1 MPKTRNTQVSI
12 LLGVVFLAYLGQ
24 MMLVPIIAPLARE
37 VGLEEWQVGVTF
49 SMAAIMVVTTSQFW
63 GRRGQS
69 WGRRRVL
76 ILALTLATV
85 AMAGFACL
93 AWFTMAN
100 STPQPVVFAFFVL
113 LRGVMFGAAIAAIP
127 TTAQAFI
134 ASVTPDEKTR
144 IKGMAGIGA
153 VQGIAMII
161 GAAVGGALAAF
172 GLLTSIAATPILMF
186 LALLLVVTGLQQP
199 ATDDLVKNPL
209 GVSPFDSRVWPF
221 LTAGFGLFLAL
232 GFIQFISGF
241 VVQDRLGLNPEQTGT
256 YTGGL
261 LLAAGLGSLTG
272 QMVIVPRSGWRP
284 ATLLR
289 VGSAVAVVGFVL
301 FVPNVGAPMIFISNA
316 LIGLGIGIAAP
327 GYVAGPTLSMT
338 SEEQGSMA
346 GLVTATNGTTFVIAP
361 TMSTVLYHIWPQL
374 PIIVGAVLMA
384 MLTAFVLAH
393 PRFRKVTIKAG
404 DS

>member
-1 MPKTRNTQVSI
+1 MPKTRNTQVTI

-37 VGLEEWQVGVTF
+37 VGLDEWQVGVTF
-49 SMAAIMVVTTSQFW
+49 SIAAIMVVTTSQFW
-63 GRRGQS
+63 GRHGQS

-76 ILALTLATV
+76 ILALTLATI

-93 AWFTMAN
+93 AWITMTYPTA
-100 STPQPVVFAFFVL
+100 QPI
-113 LRGVMFGAAIAAIP
+113 RGVMFGAAIAAIP

-134 ASVTPDEKTR
+134 ACVTPDEKTR
-144 IKGMAGIGA
+144 IKGMTDVGA

-161 GAAVGGALAAF
+161 GAVVGGALAVF
-172 GLLTSIAATPILMF
+172 GLLTSIAATPILIF
-186 LALLLVVTGLQQP
+186 LALMLVVTGLQQP
-199 ATDDLVKNPL
+199 AAGELVRNPRR
-209 GVSPFDSRVWPF
+209 VSPFDSRVWPF
-221 LTAGFGLFLAL
+221 LVAGFGLFLAL
-232 GFIQFISGF
+232 GFIQIVGGFI
-241 VVQDRLGLNPEQTGT
+241 VQDRLGLTPEQTGA

-289 VGSAVAVVGFVL
+289 VGGAVAVVGFVL

-327 GYVAGPTLSMT
+327 GYIAGPTLYMAP
-338 SEEQGSMA
+338 EEQGSMA
-346 GLVTATNGTTFVIAP
+346 GLVTATNGLTFVIAP
-361 TMSTVLYHIWPQL
+361 TVSTVLYHVWPQL

-384 MLTAFVLAH
+384 MLTAFVLTH
-393 PRFRKVTIKAG
+393 PRFRKPTIKANNA
-404 DS
+404 

>member
-1 MPKTRNTQVSI
+1 MPKTRNTQVTI

-63 GRRGQS
+63 GRHGQS

-76 ILALTLATV
+76 ILALALATV
-85 AMAGFACL
+85 AMAGFSFL
-93 AWFTMAN
+93 AWFTMTYP
-100 STPQPVVFAFFVL
+100 TPQPIVFALFVL

-134 ASVTPDEKTR
+134 ACVTPDEKTR
-144 IKGMAGIGA
+144 IKGMAGVGA

-161 GAAVGGALAAF
+161 GAVVGGALAVF
-172 GLLTSIAATPILMF
+172 GLLTSIAATPILIF
-186 LALLLVVTGLQQP
+186 LALMLVIMGLQQP
-199 ATDDLVKNPL
+199 AAGELVRNPPR
-209 GVSPFDSRVWPF
+209 VSPFDSRVWPF
-221 LTAGFGLFLAL
+221 LVAGFGLFLAL
-232 GFIQFISGF
+232 GFIQIIGGFI
-241 VVQDRLGLNPEQTGT
+241 VQDRLGLTPEQTGA

-289 VGSAVAVVGFVL
+289 VGGAVAVVGFVL

-327 GYVAGPTLSMT
+327 GYIAGPTLYMAP
-338 SEEQGSMA
+338 EEQGSMA
-346 GLVTATNGTTFVIAP
+346 GLVTATNGLTFVIAP
-361 TMSTVLYHIWPQL
+361 TVSTVLYHVWPQL

-393 PRFRKVTIKAG
+393 PRFRKVTTQANNA
-404 DS
+404 